1 MSLLM
6 EGRNLVKEFPAGKKQ
21 KVHAVSD
28 VSLSLKAG
36 ETLGLVGESGC
47 GKSTLGKLLVR
58 LEEPTSGGIFWQGKE
73 ISGLPEK
80 DFRPLRRKIQMVF
93 QDPYSS
99 LDPRMT
105 VRDLIA
111 EPLVTWR
118 LCPDREAVTERVLE
132 LMRETE
138 LPEEVLYRYPH
149 QFSGGQRQRIGI
161 ARALAT
167 NPDLI
172 ICDEPVSALD
182 VSVQN
187 QILNLLRR
195 LQKERNLAYL
205 FISHDLYVVRYIS
218 DRVAVMF
225 LGRICECGPAEE
237 VFNNPRHPYT
247 RFLFNALPQPDP
259 RRRETKSP
267 LLTGEIPSPIQPPSG
282 CRFRTRCPYATEQC
296 AIETPVLRREGER
309 EYACHHPLEP
319 AAGN

>member
-132 LMRETE
+132 LASASASV
-138 LPEEVLYRYPH
+138 LP
-149 QFSGGQRQRIGI
+149 
-161 ARALAT
+161 
-167 NPDLI
+167 
-172 ICDEPVSALD
+172 
-182 VSVQN
+182 
-187 QILNLLRR
+187 
-195 LQKERNLAYL
+195 
-205 FISHDLYVVRYIS
+205 
-218 DRVAVMF
+218 
-225 LGRICECGPAEE
+225 GPW
-237 VFNNPRHPYT
+237 
-247 RFLFNALPQPDP
+247 L
-259 RRRETKSP
+259 
-267 LLTGEIPSPIQPPSG
+267 
-282 CRFRTRCPYATEQC
+282 RTRT
-296 AIETPVLRREGER
+296 
-309 EYACHHPLEP
+309 
-319 AAGN
+319 

>member
-73 ISGLPEK
+73 ISGLPDK

-118 LCPDREAVTERVLE
+118 LCPTREAVTERVLE

-247 RFLFNALPQPDP
+247 VALFNAIPRVGGPKFDP
-259 RRRETKSP
+259 NKEI
-267 LLTGEIPSPIQPPSG
+267 LEGNIPSPIHLPTG
-282 CRFRTRCPYATEQC
+282 CPFQDRCTRCTSEC
-296 AIETPVLRREGER
+296 MKKEMDMSLHEVGDGHFTSCIH
-309 EYACHHPLEP
+309 EYKL
-319 AAGN
+319 